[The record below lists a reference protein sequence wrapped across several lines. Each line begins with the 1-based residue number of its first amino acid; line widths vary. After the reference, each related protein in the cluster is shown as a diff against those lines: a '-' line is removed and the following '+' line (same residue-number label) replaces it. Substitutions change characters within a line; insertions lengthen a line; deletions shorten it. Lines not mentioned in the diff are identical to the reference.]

1 MTNHRQFKFLVIG
14 VMWVLTLLLAGCAR
28 AGGDEVVAEPQAVE
42 VPGEGAALDTA
53 AEAPAK
59 LEEAE
64 ALAAEALAAEAL
76 AVEPGMAPAATSAP
90 SVAAG
95 EPGVFDGAEMA
106 AVEESVE
113 GRGGIL
119 AAGAAGEGDAV
130 RAVEPLVVPPDQQFQ
145 PLQAGEIDD
154 NEDFA
159 AYLEYRANFRQYGLL
174 VHDRD
179 VSERHVIRVTNGQG
193 LPVLGAEVLIYDGQ
207 TLVTSL
213 RTTATGSVYFFPRVY
228 TQDAQTQYDVV
239 VQKGRART
247 AFRLTRERPD
257 VTWPVT
263 LDARGA
269 QPPVNLDVLF
279 LVDATGSMSDEID
292 ELKENI
298 LSISA
303 QIEAL
308 PSRPDVRFG
317 LVSYR
322 DRGDQYVTRVS
333 DFTGDVTAFQ
343 RDLAAVV
350 ANGGGDAPES
360 LNEALYRAVQDV
372 NWRVEDTVSLIIL
385 VADAPPHLDYPQDY
399 DYAMEMQAAASMGI
413 KIFPIGSRLDGP
425 GADEKVAEYVFR
437 QLAQYTGGNF
447 IFLTYSDTP
456 QSSGE
461 PGTGYS
467 VEEGSYTVQDLDALV
482 VRLIQEELA
491 ALSGGQS

>member
-1 MTNHRQFKFLVIG
+1 MIRHRQSYYVMIG
-14 VMWVLTLLLAGCAR
+14 VFAALTLLLAGCAR
-28 AGGDEVVAEPQAVE
+28 MGGDEPVAEPIAEPQAD
-42 VPGEGAALDTA
+42 VPQADVAALDTA
-53 AEAPAK
+53 SDEARAAVER
-59 LEEAE
+59 EEA
-64 ALAAEALAAEAL
+64 
-76 AVEPGMAPAATSAP
+76 AVEPAMLPAATTGPALSAGMAD
-90 SVAAG
+90 VY
-95 EPGVFDGAEMA
+95 DGAEM

-113 GRGGIL
+113 GRGGLL
-119 AAGAAGEGDAV
+119 AAAPGESGAARGAGSDA
-130 RAVEPLVVPPDQQFQ
+130 EPFVVPPDQQFQ

-154 NEDFA
+154 NDDFA
-159 AYLEYRANFRQYGLL
+159 TYLEYRSNFRQYGLL

-179 VSERHVIRVTNGQG
+179 VSERHVIRVTNRRG
-193 LPVLGAEVLIYDGQ
+193 LPVLGAEVLIYDGRS
-207 TLVTSL
+207 LVTTL

-228 TQDAQTQYDVV
+228 TQNARTPFDVV
-239 VQKGRART
+239 VQKGQDRT
-247 AFRLTRERPD
+247 AFRLTRERTD

-263 LDARGA
+263 LDAPGA

-279 LVDATGSMSDEID
+279 LIDATGSMSDEID

-322 DRGDQYVTRVS
+322 DRGDDYVTRVS

-343 RDLAAVV
+343 RDLAMVMAS
-350 ANGGGDAPES
+350 GGGDAPES
-360 LNEALYRAVQDV
+360 LNEALYRAVQGV
-372 NWRVEDTVSLIIL
+372 SWRVEDTVSLIIL
-385 VADAPPHLDYPQDY
+385 VADAPPHLDYLQDY
-399 DYAMEMQAAASMGI
+399 DYAVEMQNAASLGI

-447 IFLTYSDTP
+447 IFLTYADTP

-461 PGTGYS
+461 PGTGYT